1 MKRKPG
7 IKVCFRIQRVHLQH
21 GWRKGLLGEPYVS
34 PHHISN
40 WKIMGPKGYYEALTE
55 ETYAAAAAG
64 TLDVFALVR
73 NPMTRLLS
81 GYLVGR

>member
-1 MKRKPG
+1 M
-7 IKVCFRIQRVHLQH
+7 
-21 GWRKGLLGEPYVS
+21 S